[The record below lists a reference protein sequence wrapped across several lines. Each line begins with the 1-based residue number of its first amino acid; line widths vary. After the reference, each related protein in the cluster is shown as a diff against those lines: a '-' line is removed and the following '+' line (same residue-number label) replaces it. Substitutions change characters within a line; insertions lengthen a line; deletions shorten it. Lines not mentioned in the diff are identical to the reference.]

1 VLAGCE
7 RVGGWVEGYHDE
19 VLMVVR
25 ENAVV
30 GEVVAAMLQSV
41 SWVWYCRMRFAIRG
55 AWPCDYGMA
64 SVS

>member
-1 VLAGCE
+1 M
-7 RVGGWVEGYHDE
+7 EGYHDE